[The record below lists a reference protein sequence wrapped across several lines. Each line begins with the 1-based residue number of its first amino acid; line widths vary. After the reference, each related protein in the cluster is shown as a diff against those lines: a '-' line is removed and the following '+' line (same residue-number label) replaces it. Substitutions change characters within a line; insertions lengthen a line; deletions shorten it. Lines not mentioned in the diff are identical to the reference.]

1 LTLPARLG
9 ACKGIGGLHA
19 AGGRRVGCGRA
30 AAGTRPRLREEE
42 TDASPPE
49 RETAPRGGGGLLIP
63 ASRLRRAIGAVGAV
77 GAIGAIGA
85 IGAMVAMVAVL
96 ALALAASAAE
106 AQVPTSN
113 VIYRVLKIRTHS
125 STGSAF
131 TIEVDGRQYLVTA
144 RHLLQGFVSEGE
156 IDLWIEGRWSRFRAR
171 VIYPASPAVDAA
183 ALDLGRTVTVTFPV
197 EPSAGGLTLGQQVYF
212 LGYPYGLGTAGS
224 SVPLPPGFGEIP
236 FLKSGI
242 VSALDD
248 RDPAANLLYL
258 DGQNNPGFSGGP
270 IVFWHAESRR
280 FRIAGVVRGYRN
292 EALPVLKRKNLD
304 DPAAPAHNDLYTRA
318 NSGIVIGSDIRHV
331 VEAIRR
337 EARGGQPA
345 RR

>member
-1 LTLPARLG
+1 MLRKALAVLVLPAL
-9 ACKGIGGLHA
+9 
-19 AGGRRVGCGRA
+19 
-30 AAGTRPRLREEE
+30 
-42 TDASPPE
+42 
-49 RETAPRGGGGLLIP
+49 
-63 ASRLRRAIGAVGAV
+63 
-77 GAIGAIGA
+77 
-85 IGAMVAMVAVL
+85 L
-96 ALALAASAAE
+96 ALTLAASPAE

-113 VIYRVLKIRTHS
+113 VIYRVLKIRTPTA
-125 STGSAF
+125 TGSAF
-131 TIEVDGRQYLVTA
+131 TIEVDGRQYLITA
-144 RHLLQGFVSEGE
+144 RHLLAGFGSEGD
-156 IDLWIEGRWSRFRAR
+156 IDLWIEGRWSRLRGRA
-171 VIYPASPAVDAA
+171 IYPASGAVDAA
-183 ALDLGRTVTVTFPV
+183 ALDLGRPVTVTFPL

-212 LGYPYGLGTAGS
+212 LGYPYGLGTAGAS
-224 SVPLPPGFGEIP
+224 APIPPGFGEIP

-248 RDPAANLLYL
+248 RDPEANLLYL

-280 FRIAGVVRGYRN
+280 FRVAGVVRGYRN

-304 DPAAPAHNDLYTRA
+304 DPTAPAHNDLYTRA

-337 EARGGQPA
+337 AAREGPPA